1 MATLNE
7 AVNSKITVVIKTKEN
22 IFQSFFKDLVTFS
35 MIAFCVYI
43 SQGSTWWT
51 FVTGGLFLIFALMK
65 IGSIINKTTNV
76 FDNAEEAIKYITYK
90 SA

>member
-7 AVNSKITVVIKTKEN
+7 VANSKITVVMKTKEN

-35 MIAFCVYI
+35 MMAFCVYI

-51 FVTGGLFLIFALMK
+51 FITGGLFLIFALIK

-76 FDNAEEAIKYITYK
+76 FDNAEEAIKYITDK